1 VLTILLRGCDP
12 AAGGARNPH
21 VLKYIPVPPLRP
33 PLADSLSLQI
43 VSTFSTEVC
52 MTQLM
57 RWNRCGEE
65 QRF

>member
-1 VLTILLRGCDP
+1 VLTILLRGRDP
-12 AAGGARNPH
+12 ASGGARNPH

-33 PLADSLSLQI
+33 TPADGLSLQI
-43 VSTFSTEVC
+43 VSTFGTEVC
-52 MTQLM
+52 MKQFM